1 MSDERTKSGDTANT
15 AGGDRG
21 GRPAND
27 GPRPGNDGPRPGR
40 ARGMQIEAPQN
51 FRAALGRL
59 LRYFG
64 YEWRALIVT
73 ATGIIAFSVL
83 RALGPARLGNA
94 ITQHIELDPNMAA
107 FTTQMLIVV
116 AIYGAAWIAE
126 ALARAF
132 LARASNRLIFR
143 LRRESFSHLQQLS
156 MSFFERRGLGD
167 IISRVTNDIEM
178 IYNALANGMAELV
191 GGVFSLAV
199 TLVAMVAL
207 DLRLSLVIFALLPLL
222 IWVTGIVGKLVR
234 EAFRTNQAMIG
245 RVSAH
250 LNESVAAV
258 RVIKSFHKEQDT
270 AGRFREI
277 NADARDAGSRAE
289 IVSFAVHPIMRVING
304 LAAAL
309 IVGVGGYLA
318 VTTGGGYT
326 VGLLSA
332 FLIYSSRFFEP
343 LRQITQVYNLIQ
355 SALAG
360 AERVFEVMDAE
371 PEITNKENAVAMQDI
386 AGDVT
391 FRDVSFGYEPDQT
404 VVRDISLDARSGQVV
419 AIVGPTGAGKTT
431 LVNLLSRFYDVR
443 SGAIRVDGVDIR
455 DMEVNSLRTR
465 MGVVLQE
472 PYFFADTIMAN
483 IKYGNPSATD
493 EEAME
498 AAHTADADH
507 FIRRLPEGYQTMLL
521 ERGANLSEGER
532 QLLAIARAI
541 LADPR
546 ILVLDE
552 ATSSV
557 DSLTE
562 ATIQRGLI
570 RLMEGRTSFIIA
582 HRLST
587 IRGADQVIV
596 LHDQRIVER
605 GTHEELMERNGF
617 YARLYRMQF
626 ERPEITEE
634 MSI

>member
-1 MSDERTKSGDTANT
+1 MSD
-15 AGGDRG
+15 AGGRNQESSKRPGG
-21 GRPAND
+21 GRGANASR
-27 GPRPGNDGPRPGR
+27 GAGR
-40 ARGMQIEAPQN
+40 ERGQGMRIETPTD
-51 FRAALGRL
+51 FRTALVRL

-64 YEWRALIVT
+64 HEWKTLVFVA
-73 ATGIIAFSVL
+73 AGIIAYSVL
-83 RALGPARLGNA
+83 RALAPAQMGGA
-94 ITQHIELDPNMAA
+94 ITEHIERTPDATA
-107 FTTQMLIVV
+107 FVAQMLVVV
-116 AIYGAAWIAE
+116 AIYGGAWIAE
-126 ALARAF
+126 ALARS
-132 LARASNRLIFR
+132 LMVRASNRLVYR
-143 LRRESFSHLQQLS
+143 LREESFGHLQTLS
-156 MSFFERRGLGD
+156 MSFFERRGVGD

-178 IYNALANGMAELV
+178 IYNALTNGIAELV
-191 GGVFSLAV
+191 GGLFSLVV

-207 DLRLSLVIFALLPLL
+207 DLPLSLVVFALLPLL
-222 IWVTGIVGKLVR
+222 VWVTGFIGKKVR
-234 EAFRTNQAMIG
+234 EAFRVNQRMIG
-245 RVSAH
+245 QLSAN

-258 RVIKSFHKEQDT
+258 RVIKSFHKERDSFERFEEVNRGARE
-270 AGRFREI
+270 AG
-277 NADARDAGSRAE
+277 ARAE

-304 LAAAL
+304 IAAAL
-309 IVGVGGYLA
+309 VVGVGGYLA
-318 VTTGGGYT
+318 VSQGGGYT
-326 VGLLSA
+326 IGLLSA
-332 FLIYSSRFFEP
+332 FIIYSSRFFEP

-360 AERVFEVMDAE
+360 AERVFEVLDAE
-371 PEITNKENAVAMQDI
+371 PEIVDKPDALHLEEVEGHVEFDH
-386 AGDVT
+386 VT
-391 FRDVSFGYEPDQT
+391 FGYEPGQT
-404 VVRDISLDARSGQVV
+404 VVQDVSLEAKSGRVT

-443 SGAIRVDGVDIR
+443 SGGIRVDGVDVR
-455 DMEVNSLRTR
+455 DMEVSSLRTR

-472 PYFFADTIMAN
+472 PYFFADTIMTN
-483 IKYGNPSATD
+483 IKYGRPAASD
-493 EEAME
+493 EDAVE
-498 AAHTADADH
+498 AAITADADH
-507 FIRRLPEGYQTMLL
+507 FIRRLPEGYETKLL

-587 IRGADQVIV
+587 IRNADQVIV
-596 LHDQRIVER
+596 LHDHRIVER
-605 GTHEELMERNGF
+605 GTHDALMKANGF